1 MLYFACVIVH
11 NHDKTLALF
20 HGYLNG
26 LLKTLVSTLDGQ
38 SVNHYFDVVSLITVD
53 LHALFDFL
61 YLTIDPHM
69 QIAFLAHRLKQF
81 TIVALTSVN

>member
-11 NHDKTLALF
+11 NHDKSFALF

-26 LLKTLVSTLDGQ
+26 LLKTLVSTFDGQ
-38 SVNHYFDVVSLITVD
+38 SVNHYFDVVSLITVE
-53 LHALFDFL
+53 
-61 YLTIDPHM
+61 
-69 QIAFLAHRLKQF
+69 IAFLTHRLKQF